1 MLHLNCTALSQ
12 SASSNSFMYI
22 IIVSS
27 AIVGK
32 VNAVSIVNK
41 KNTQHKL
48 NYLTVFLLFVCA
60 TEILFQDPRERGKNS
75 WSSHHLI
82 GLPAYKSDPANL
94 PNNPSEAP
102 IKRRKEF
109 LSLLFSWFSLIVTSA
124 LRVLLRKI
132 TLRVVSVQPL
142 EA

>member
-1 MLHLNCTALSQ
+1 
-12 SASSNSFMYI
+12 MYI

-32 VNAVSIVNK
+32 VNTVSIVDK

-48 NYLTVFLLFVCA
+48 NYLTVFLFVCLFVCA
-60 TEILFQDPRERGKNS
+60 TGIFFQDPRERGKNS

-102 IKRRKEF
+102 IKRKEAIPFSFIF
-109 LSLLFSWFSLIVTSA
+109 LV
-124 LRVLLRKI
+124 
-132 TLRVVSVQPL
+132 
-142 EA
+142 